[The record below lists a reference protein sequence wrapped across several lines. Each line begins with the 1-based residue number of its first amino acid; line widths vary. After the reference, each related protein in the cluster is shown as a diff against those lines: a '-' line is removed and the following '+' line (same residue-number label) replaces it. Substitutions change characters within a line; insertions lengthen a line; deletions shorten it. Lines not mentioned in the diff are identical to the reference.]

1 MKNAHDIFK
10 KLYLENGL
18 SDRFGV
24 FGEVLDNCWCYM
36 EKICTVKKYV
46 WFLWF
51 ELKYRFSLKSDMS
64 IFFYYPYVIADWKCY
79 LVHSGLFWRKIGYN
93 EKKNVLKNYG
103 FQKKLLSKVKKVCR
117 PNFMKVH
124 QICKKKV
131 LR

>member
-36 EKICTVKKYV
+36 EKICTVKKNV

-64 IFFYYPYVIADWKCY
+64 IFFLLSLCY
-79 LVHSGLFWRKIGYN
+79 SWLKMLPSAQWVVLEKNRLQW
-93 EKKNVLKNYG
+93 KKNVLKNYG